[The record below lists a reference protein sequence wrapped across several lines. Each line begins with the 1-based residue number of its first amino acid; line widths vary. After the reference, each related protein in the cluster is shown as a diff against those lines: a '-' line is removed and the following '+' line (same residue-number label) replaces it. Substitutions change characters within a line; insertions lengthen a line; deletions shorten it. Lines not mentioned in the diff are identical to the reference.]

1 MHSDAFKSSR
11 LADWTCRERQA
22 QDFRGQGARWVFRC
36 LAEEQTSYCTLLS
49 LDWTG
54 WTLRLKNLR
63 NFDNTVLCCNWGNRY
78 YMTSSGDAFN
88 DRLQSK

>member
-1 MHSDAFKSSR
+1 MPETSEGRGPGGFSDAWLKS
-11 LADWTCRERQA
+11 RQ
-22 QDFRGQGARWVFRC
+22 VIE
-36 LAEEQTSYCTLLS
+36 LLLS

-54 WTLRLKNLR
+54 WTLTLKNLR
-63 NFDNTVLCCNWGNRY
+63 HFDTVLCCNGGNRH